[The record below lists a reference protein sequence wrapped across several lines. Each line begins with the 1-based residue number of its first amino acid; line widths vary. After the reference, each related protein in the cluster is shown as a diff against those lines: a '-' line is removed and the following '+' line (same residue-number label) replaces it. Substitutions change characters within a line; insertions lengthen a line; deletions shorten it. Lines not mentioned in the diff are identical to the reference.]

1 VTLEGQ
7 RKELIDEAFWLSHMR
22 VGFGVFVGEALA
34 ILVYLHASPEGPHRV
49 ALRAIAVLSVC
60 VGALSFFGL
69 RTIAGR
75 PWRANFS
82 LGWSLFAGWALA
94 YCAHLDGGIDSPL
107 LYLILFPVIYAALAY
122 RPAAVVACGIS
133 ALAQVA
139 VLGATDSHIMLSG
152 GSLLMIAAVVG
163 GMSVLA
169 VAASVYR
176 TRLQAN
182 EALLV
187 RELAELA
194 DTDGLTGCLNHR
206 AFHRHLALEIDRAIR
221 HETPLSLVVVDVD
234 DFKLIND
241 TYGHPSGDDAL
252 VAVADALRTEIRRS
266 DVVGRVGGDEFAIV
280 LAGTSLDGAATHAR
294 RISRMLA
301 RQCDPTVALSIGIA
315 RLDPVKPSAS
325 QLLRDADR
333 ALYHVKG
340 TGRDGI
346 AATSPTG
353 TPVRLAS

>member
-1 VTLEGQ
+1 VTADSRG
-7 RKELIDEAFWLSHMR
+7 RDLIDEAFWLSHMR

-34 ILVYLHASPEGPHRV
+34 ILVYLHASPHGPNRG
-49 ALRAIAVLSVC
+49 ALTAIAVLSVAI
-60 VGALSFFGL
+60 GSLSFLAL
-69 RTIAGR
+69 RHIAAR

-82 LGWSLFAGWALA
+82 LGWSLAAGWALA
-94 YCAHLDGGIDSPL
+94 GCAHLDGGIDSPL

-139 VLGATDSHIMLSG
+139 VLGATDAHIVLAP
-152 GSLLMIAAVVG
+152 GSIWMIASVIG
-163 GMSVLA
+163 GMGVLA

-176 TRLQAN
+176 DRLQRN
-182 EALLV
+182 EAVLV
-187 RELAELA
+187 QELAELA

-206 AFHRHLALEIDRAIR
+206 AFHQHLAAEIERAAR
-221 HETPLSLVVVDVD
+221 DARPLSLIVVDVD
-234 DFKLIND
+234 DFKQIND

-252 VAVADALRTEIRRS
+252 VAVADALRTEVRVTDI
-266 DVVGRVGGDEFAIV
+266 VGRVGGDEFAIV
-280 LAGTSLDGAATHAR
+280 LPGTPLAGAETHAR

-301 RQCDPTVALSIGIA
+301 RQCDPAVALSIGMA
-315 RLDPVKPSAS
+315 ELDPRRPTAS

-346 AATSPTG
+346 AATTPTG

>member
-1 VTLEGQ
+1 V
-7 RKELIDEAFWLSHMR
+7 
-22 VGFGVFVGEALA
+22 
-34 ILVYLHASPEGPHRV
+34 
-49 ALRAIAVLSVC
+49 IAVLSVG
-60 VGALSFFGL
+60 VGSLSFLVL
-69 RTIAGR
+69 RSIAR
-75 PWRANFS
+75 QPWRANFS
-82 LGWSLFAGWALA
+82 LGWSLAAGWALA
-94 YCAHLDGGIDSPL
+94 GCAHLDGGLSSPL

-122 RPAAVVACGIS
+122 RPAAVVACGVS

-139 VLGATDSHIMLSG
+139 VIGAADAHITLSR
-152 GSLLMIAAVVG
+152 GSVWMIGAVIG
-163 GMSVLA
+163 GMGVLA

-176 TRLQAN
+176 ARLQRN

-206 AFHRHLALEIDRAIR
+206 AFHEQLAREIERAARDDR
-221 HETPLSLVVVDVD
+221 PLSLIVVDVD
-234 DFKLIND
+234 DFKQIND

-252 VAVADALRTEIRRS
+252 VAVADALRTEVRLT

-280 LAGTSLDGAATHAR
+280 LPGTPLAGAETHAR
-294 RISRMLA
+294 RISRMLG
-301 RQCDPTVALSIGIA
+301 RQCDPAVALSIGMA
-315 RLDPVKPSAS
+315 ELDPRDPTAS
-325 QLLRDADR
+325 QLLRDADL

-346 AATSPTG
+346 AATTSTG